1 MTKLDSLKNISSK
14 LENISKTNNKAK
26 EKSDTTPLVLSKV
39 GVDSLD
45 IKNKIDSANDG
56 DLDALLALGIHYLTG
71 TDVEQN
77 YTLAKKIFEECIKS
91 NVSHAYFGLGL
102 IYQYGYNVDID
113 LEKSYE
119 CYDKGAKL
127 KSTDCIYRKGLF
139 LLNGLGVERNPERA
153 IECFKKGADLSDP
166 NSMFALANIY
176 EYGVGVQQ
184 NSKTA
189 LNYYRLATDLG
200 HDDAACTLAV
210 KHIDGIDLEKNIAK
224 AIELLEGPANNDD
237 DNALYLL
244 GSIYLSE
251 NDVLNVDKAI
261 TLLKKASNL
270 KNAGATYL
278 LAHLYRDGFK
288 HIEPNMLISRKYYKL
303 AIEQGDLNSKVE
315 MTFFKRNND
324 GEWFFDYDAY
334 TKDFQE
340 VANQMFTFEV
350 IDDENESEQNEDNEK
365 DTKTNTEA
373 NSSQTLQ
380 TEEVVEQET
389 PSTPT
394 RESGYRNLYEAETI
408 SLDDIKVDPE
418 FDELIKP
425 TDVNDK

>member
-14 LENISKTNNKAK
+14 LETISKTTKKDKA
-26 EKSDTTPLVLSKV
+26 DNDPLVLSKV

-45 IKNKIDSANDG
+45 IKNLIDSANDG
-56 DLDALLALGIHYLTG
+56 NLDSLLALGIHYLTG
-71 TDVEQN
+71 TDVDQN
-77 YTLAKKIFEECIKS
+77 YTLAKRIFEECIKS
-91 NVSHAYFGLGL
+91 NVPHAYFGLGL
-102 IYQYGYNVDID
+102 IYQYGYNVDVD

-119 CYDKGAKL
+119 CYEKGAAL

-139 LLNGLGVERNPERA
+139 LLNGMGVERDPKSA
-153 IECFKKGADLSDP
+153 LACFKEGANLNDA
-166 NSMFALANIY
+166 NSIFALANMY
-176 EYGVGVQQ
+176 EYGIGVQQ

-189 LNYYRLATDLG
+189 LNYYRLASDLG
-200 HDDAACTLAV
+200 HDDARCTLAI
-210 KHIDGIDLEKNIAK
+210 KHIDGVDLEKNIAK

-244 GSIYLSE
+244 GSLYLSE
-251 NDVLNVDKAI
+251 DNVLNVDKAI

-303 AIEQGDLNSKVE
+303 AIEQGDLNSKIE

-324 GEWFFDYDAY
+324 GEWFFDYDSYA
-334 TKDFQE
+334 KDFQE
-340 VANQMFTFEV
+340 VANEMFTFEV
-350 IDDENESEQNEDNEK
+350 IDDEKEKSASENDSKENINDSTENKIDEVNN
-365 DTKTNTEA
+365 TTNTTPA
-373 NSSQTLQ
+373 N
-380 TEEVVEQET
+380 
-389 PSTPT
+389 
-394 RESGYRNLYEAETI
+394 ESGYRNLYEAKTI
-408 SLDDIKVDPE
+408 SLDDIQVDPE

-425 TDVNDK
+425 TDINDKN